1 MNTYK
6 GYTIEKA
13 ISPEPGYDGC
23 YEHDIYSHDGV
34 WQGMAYS
41 FSEACW
47 RIDNGLMLDQ
57 Y

>member
-6 GYTIEKA
+6 GYTIKRA
-13 ISPEPGYDGC
+13 ATNVPGYEDC
-23 YEHDIYSHDGV
+23 YEHDIYSQDGA

-41 FSEACW
+41 YSEACW

>member
-1 MNTYK
+1 MKTYK
-6 GYTIEKA
+6 GYMIKRA
-13 ISPEPGYDGC
+13 ANCVPGYDC
-23 YEHDIYSHDGV
+23 YEHDIYSQDGV